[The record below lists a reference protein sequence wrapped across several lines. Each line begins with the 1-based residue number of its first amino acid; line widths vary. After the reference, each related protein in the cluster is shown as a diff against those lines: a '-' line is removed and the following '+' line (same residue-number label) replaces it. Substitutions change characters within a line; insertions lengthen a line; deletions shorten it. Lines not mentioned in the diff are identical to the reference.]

1 MPLDLD
7 KALAELR
14 AMTVKELQVEYHQV
28 WGEETRSHSKPHL
41 IRRIAWKLQ
50 AIEEGFAG
58 HPEEV
63 LQRARELADL
73 SFLRTRPPADL
84 ITNGRLK
91 GNRTRSASINPDRD
105 PRLPKPGTVLTRR
118 HKGRLLR
125 CTVLEDGFEFAGETY
140 TSLSAAAKAASGSH
154 TNGFRF
160 WGLTGKAKS

>member
-14 AMTVKELQVEYHQV
+14 AMTVRELQARYREV
-28 WGEETRSHSKPHL
+28 WSEETRSHSKPHL

-58 HPEEV
+58 HPETV

-84 ITNGRLK
+84 VTNGRVK
-91 GNRTRSASINPDRD
+91 GARTRRASIRPNRD

-125 CTVLEDGFEFAGETY
+125 CTVRDDGVEFAGETY
-140 TSLSAAAKAASGSH
+140 ASLSAAAKAASGSH
-154 TNGFRF
+154 INGFRF
-160 WGLTGKAKS
+160 WGLTKVKG